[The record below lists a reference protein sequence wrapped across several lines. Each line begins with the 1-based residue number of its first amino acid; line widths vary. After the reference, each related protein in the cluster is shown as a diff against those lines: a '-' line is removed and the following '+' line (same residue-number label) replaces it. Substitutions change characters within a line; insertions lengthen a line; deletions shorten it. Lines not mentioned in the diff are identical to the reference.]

1 MRKFILPILILILL
15 LSLSG
20 CGGGATPTS
29 SGKSKDAAC
38 RASRDL
44 VRQRLSLPNGVM
56 FSTSCITL
64 TASEAKEQMG
74 YSGLSSSELSV
85 TSYYESAGRRT
96 TYSAIV
102 RYEGG
107 DRWSLTDLV
116 SR

>member
-1 MRKFILPILILILL
+1 MRRMLVPALCLMLIVA
-15 LSLSG
+15 S
-20 CGGGATPTS
+20 CGGATPIS

-85 TSYYESAGRRT
+85 TSYYESAGKRT